1 MSKQSGWM
9 KRQDD
14 RTEDLSIKVQYIT
27 RQFMIDTLQMTL
39 NATEGMGYDRI
50 MRITEAWEKTR
61 KEYHPAIEPRDKM
74 CDVMQEKMQR
84 AFERICARKKIKPI
98 PFKERY
104 PYLKGVRY
112 DIKYK

>member
-14 RTEDLSIKVQYIT
+14 RTEDLSIKVQLTT

-39 NATEGMGYDRI
+39 NEIEGMGYD
-50 MRITEAWEKTR
+50 K
-61 KEYHPAIEPRDKM
+61 
-74 CDVMQEKMQR
+74 
-84 AFERICARKKIKPI
+84 KKIKPI
-98 PFKERY
+98 PFKDRY
-104 PYLKGVRY
+104 PYLKGIRY

>member
-14 RTEDLSIKVQYIT
+14 RTEDLSIKVQLTT

-39 NATEGMGYDRI
+39 RKELGWGYDRI
-50 MRITEAWEKTR
+50 MRITDAWHDIR

-74 CDVMQEKMQR
+74 CDVKQEHMQR
-84 AFERICARKKIKPI
+84 VFKDICENKRIDPI
-98 PFKERY
+98 PFKDRY
-104 PYLKGVRY
+104 PYLKGIRY